1 MQLDFSSKGLLR
13 EFLDPESNIRS
24 DDFCYQKSNSL
35 IADRVLTK
43 LTNVYGRDCVSI
55 RILPEQLA
63 ILKSTIEKHGIAM
76 VQIDGRPLDYG
87 VIAKIKQEHPN
98 IYFCYEGELD
108 HKFYSD
114 ILNNHKFDPHCHQG
128 LLCYKS

>member
-1 MQLDFSSKGLLR
+1 MHLMHYFMVCNLIFSSKGLLR

-35 IADRVLTK
+35 IADRILTK

-87 VIAKIKQEHPN
+87 VIAKIKQEHIQTSIFVTRVN
-98 IYFCYEGELD
+98 WTTSSIQT
-108 HKFYSD
+108 S
-114 ILNNHKFDPHCHQG
+114 
-128 LLCYKS
+128 